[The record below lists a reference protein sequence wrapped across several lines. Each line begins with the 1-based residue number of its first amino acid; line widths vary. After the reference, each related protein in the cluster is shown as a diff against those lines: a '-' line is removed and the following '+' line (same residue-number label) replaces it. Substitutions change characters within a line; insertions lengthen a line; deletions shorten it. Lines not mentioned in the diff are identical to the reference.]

1 MANAEIKLEYPYSE
15 IWKKGY
21 IVVNP
26 EGRRTLILFNS
37 SDDRTSTQYARYLLA
52 VKLGRFLNDDEQ
64 VDHKDN
70 DKTNDNINNLR
81 LLTKT
86 ENRLKEQIRYLEED
100 QICFGYYCAYCE
112 TKFILTERQKNMKM
126 KAGTEYAFCSRSC
139 ASLHQHK
146 RSEVFKSIS
155 SDQINEI
162 KRLHEQGL
170 SKYKIASIVNV
181 ARQTVYKY
189 I

>member
-70 DKTNDNINNLR
+70 DKTNDNI
-81 LLTKT
+81 TPIDTSAKDFA
-86 ENRLKEQIRYLEED
+86 LKAELEKAKRALLEEQQAMYQD
-100 QICFGYYCAYCE
+100 IDV
-112 TKFILTERQKNMKM
+112 T
-126 KAGTEYAFCSRSC
+126 
-139 ASLHQHK
+139 HK
-146 RSEVFKSIS
+146 TR
-155 SDQINEI
+155 
-162 KRLHEQGL
+162 
-170 SKYKIASIVNV
+170 
-181 ARQTVYKY
+181 
-189 I
+189 

>member
-26 EGRRTLILFNS
+26 EGRRTLTLFNS

-70 DKTNDNINNLR
+70 DKTNDALGNL
-81 LLTKT
+81 
-86 ENRLKEQIRYLEED
+86 QI
-100 QICFGYYCAYCE
+100 
-112 TKFILTERQKNMKM
+112 
-126 KAGTEYAFCSRSC
+126 
-139 ASLHQHK
+139 
-146 RSEVFKSIS
+146 
-155 SDQINEI
+155 
-162 KRLHEQGL
+162 L
-170 SKYKIASIVNV
+170 SKQENIAKSNKRNILSYEFECCICHVNFTLTGKQLGARRDKITPTCSKGCGYKKIAITLKTGKIV
-181 ARQTVYKY
+181 
-189 I
+189 